1 MSSLII
7 MGAGRIGKMVYDEII
22 LGGNIEYD
30 EVFYYDN
37 DTGKQGTLINNV
49 AVLTYDDFMN
59 KTKSSQCDIILA
71 TDFWKELL
79 RLCINLKIEDNI
91 TGIYTGTSFYSN
103 PYVKRIYAQDAEEL
117 YLLEKISVEYGQD
130 YKGFY
135 VDIGAHHPYRLS
147 NTHWAYMRGWRG
159 INIEPNADAI
169 ELFMKVRDKDINVNC
184 GIGYEE
190 KIMKYYKFEDSSF
203 NTFDEGEFEGLRVPK
218 EVIDVPVMKLETILD
233 QYKVDKIDFLDI
245 DVEGLEM
252 QVLQSNNWQKYKP
265 AFILIE
271 QKRIFVSEL
280 IETEIYQYLKKLGY
294 ECDWKG
300 IRTAIYRLV

>member
-22 LGGNIEYD
+22 LGGGIEYD
-30 EVFYYDN
+30 EVFYYEN
-37 DTGKQGTLINNV
+37 DTSKQGTLINQV
-49 AVLTYDDFMN
+49 VVLTYDAFIN
-59 KTKSSQCDIILA
+59 KSKSSQCDIILA

-79 RLCINLKIEDNI
+79 KLCISLNIEDNI
-91 TGIYTGTSFYSN
+91 TGIYSGTSFYAN

-117 YLLEKISVEYGQD
+117 YLLEKISVEHGQD

-147 NTHWAYMRGWRG
+147 NTHWAYTRGWSG

-169 ELFMKVRDKDINVNC
+169 ALFEKVRDRDINVNC

-190 KIMKYYKFEDSSF
+190 KTMKYYKFEDASF
-203 NTFDEGEFEGLRVPK
+203 NTFDEGEFAGLRVPK
-218 EVIDVPVMKLETILD
+218 EVIDVPVLRLETVLD
-233 QYKVDKIDFLDI
+233 QYQVNKIDFLDI

-252 QVLQSNNWQKYKP
+252 QVLQSNNWEKYKP
-265 AFILIE
+265 AYILIE
-271 QKRIFVSEL
+271 QKRIFLSEL
-280 IETEIYQYLKKLGY
+280 VESEIYQYLKKLVS
-294 ECDWKG
+294 ECDCTA